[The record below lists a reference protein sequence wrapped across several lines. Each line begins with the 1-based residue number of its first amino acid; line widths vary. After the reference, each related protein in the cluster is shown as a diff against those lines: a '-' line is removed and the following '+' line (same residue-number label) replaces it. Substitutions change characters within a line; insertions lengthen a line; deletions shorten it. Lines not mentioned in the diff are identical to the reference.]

1 MACYSPKT
9 PRNAFPDS
17 GASFPYETAKDVL
30 RAAVPGRRTVLN
42 LLRTAMQ
49 PMGTTLYIY
58 GGGWNEQD
66 TGADVAARAPLPS
79 PAWRAFFLSQNAA
92 YDYRRFLDPR
102 FRRCGLDCSGYLG
115 WTLCA
120 ALHSKPQNEGYV
132 CPSTEM
138 AGRLAA
144 RGLGTLLRSPTDFL
158 PGDVFSMSGHVWLCV
173 GACRD
178 GSLVIAHS
186 SPTPDRI
193 GTGRGGG
200 VQLSALP
207 PDDSNLSCEAL
218 TLARHYMRRFPTWS
232 ARYAAQAKPRAQY
245 TVLPDNPNSGL
256 FRFTALSDPENIK
269 KQDAPTILSALFL

>member
-1 MACYSPKT
+1 MVCYSPKT
-9 PRNAFPDS
+9 PRNAFPD
-17 GASFPYETAKDVL
+17 GGESFPDETTKGVL
-30 RAAVPGRRTVLN
+30 RTAVPGRRTVLN

-49 PMGTTLYIY
+49 PMGTTLYLY

-120 ALHSKPQNEGYV
+120 TLHSQPQNVGYV

-186 SPTPDRI
+186 TPSPDRT

-207 PDDSNLSCEAL
+207 PDDSKLSCEAL

-269 KQDAPTILSALFL
+269 NQDAPTILSALFL

>member
-9 PRNAFPDS
+9 PRNAFPDG
-17 GASFPYETAKDVL
+17 GASFPYETAKGVL

-120 ALHSKPQNEGYV
+120 TLHSKPQNEGYV

-144 RGLGTLLRSPTDFL
+144 L
-158 PGDVFSMSGHVWLCV
+158 
-173 GACRD
+173 
-178 GSLVIAHS
+178 
-186 SPTPDRI
+186 
-193 GTGRGGG
+193 
-200 VQLSALP
+200 
-207 PDDSNLSCEAL
+207 
-218 TLARHYMRRFPTWS
+218 
-232 ARYAAQAKPRAQY
+232 
-245 TVLPDNPNSGL
+245 
-256 FRFTALSDPENIK
+256 
-269 KQDAPTILSALFL
+269 

>member
-9 PRNAFPDS
+9 PRNAFPD
-17 GASFPYETAKDVL
+17 GGTSFPAEHENGVL

-49 PMGTTLYIY
+49 PMGTTLYVY

-66 TGADVAARAPLPS
+66 TGADEAARAPLPS
-79 PAWRAFFLSQNAA
+79 PVWRAFFSAQNAA

-115 WTLCA
+115 WALCA
-120 ALHSKPQNEGYV
+120 ALHGEPQREGYV

-144 RGLGTLLRSPTDFL
+144 HGLGTLLRSPTDFL

-186 SPTPDRI
+186 TPSPDRT

-207 PDDSNLSCEAL
+207 PDDSTPSCEAL
-218 TLARHYMRRFPTWS
+218 TLARGYMRRFPAWN
-232 ARYAAQAKPRAQY
+232 ARYATQTKPRAQY
-245 TVLPDNPNSGL
+245 TALPDNPNAGL
-256 FRFTALSDPENIK
+256 LRPTILSDPENIK
-269 KQDAPTILSALFL
+269 KQDAQTILNALFI

>member
-17 GASFPYETAKDVL
+17 GASFPYETAKGVL

-120 ALHSKPQNEGYV
+120 TLHSQPQNVGYV

-138 AGRLAA
+138 AGLLAA
-144 RGLGTLLRSPTDFL
+144 RGLGTLLRFPTAFL

-200 VQLSALP
+200 VQLSAIP
-207 PDDSNLSCEAL
+207 ACDSRPRCEAL
-218 TLARHYMRRFPTWS
+218 DLARHYMSQFPVWNRRYEAVS
-232 ARYAAQAKPRAQY
+232 RPRALY
-245 TVLPDNPNSGL
+245 TVPGTDANSGL
-256 FRFTALSDPENIK
+256 FRWSALRDPEGIRSMTAGQVLQK
-269 KQDAPTILSALFL
+269 LFG

>member
-1 MACYSPKT
+1 M
-9 PRNAFPDS
+9 
-17 GASFPYETAKDVL
+17 
-30 RAAVPGRRTVLN
+30 PGRRTVLN

-49 PMGTTLYIY
+49 PIGTTLYIY

-79 PAWRAFFLSQNAA
+79 PAWRAFFLSQNVA

-120 ALHSKPQNEGYV
+120 TLHSEPQNEGYV

-144 RGLGTLLRSPTDFL
+144 RGLGTLLRFPTDFL

-200 VQLSALP
+200 AQLSALP

-269 KQDAPTILSALFL
+269 NQDAPTILSALFL

>member
-1 MACYSPKT
+1 MLMRGDCKWPVTLLKRRET
-9 PRNAFPDS
+9 LFRTG
-17 GASFPYETAKDVL
+17 GASFPYETAKGVL

-79 PAWRAFFLSQNAA
+79 PAWCAFFLSQNAA

-120 ALHSKPQNEGYV
+120 ALHREPQNKGYV

-138 AGRLAA
+138 AGL
-144 RGLGTLLRSPTDFL
+144 LGRTRIGNASPFPTDFL
-158 PGDVFSMSGHVWLCV
+158 PAMC
-173 GACRD
+173 
-178 GSLVIAHS
+178 
-186 SPTPDRI
+186 
-193 GTGRGGG
+193 
-200 VQLSALP
+200 SA
-207 PDDSNLSCEAL
+207 
-218 TLARHYMRRFPTWS
+218 
-232 ARYAAQAKPRAQY
+232 
-245 TVLPDNPNSGL
+245 
-256 FRFTALSDPENIK
+256 
-269 KQDAPTILSALFL
+269 